1 MFKNKI
7 NSFVGRIVTCCI
19 AVSAFL
25 SSCTTVRNVSY
36 LQDIQPEVS
45 LNIQETQQI
54 TLQPGDRLRI
64 TVFSRD
70 RDLSDLFN
78 LYDRSTSGG
87 SSSYHPYTVSANGTV
102 EMPTLGMIRVQGL
115 TRQEAADEIK
125 YQLLASKLLLDPTV
139 IVEYYDMSFYALGEV
154 NRPGRIQIPTDQ
166 LNILEAIALAG
177 DLTINGRRENI
188 LVFRTEDGVQTPYQ
202 LDLTNTA
209 SIYGSPVYY
218 LQQNDMIYVEPNAKK
233 ATQAD
238 QNAGTLRS
246 LGFWMSLPSY
256 ILSLILILK

>member
-1 MFKNKI
+1 
-7 NSFVGRIVTCCI
+7 
-19 AVSAFL
+19 
-25 SSCTTVRNVSY
+25 
-36 LQDIQPEVS
+36 
-45 LNIQETQQI
+45 
-54 TLQPGDRLRI
+54 
-64 TVFSRD
+64 
-70 RDLSDLFN
+70 
-78 LYDRSTSGG
+78 
-87 SSSYHPYTVSANGTV
+87 
-102 EMPTLGMIRVQGL
+102 MPTLGMIRVQGL

-188 LVFRTEDGVQTPYQ
+188 LVFRTENGVQTPYQ
-202 LDLTNTA
+202 VDLTNTA